1 MAAKIAI
8 FVGTDK
14 GGGLPET
21 FGFPIAGQPRKSGAI
36 WVTPSQGPDFNVP
49 ADGAL
54 KVFKAEDGGDSWR
67 AVTTGL
73 PQEKAYLTP
82 MREAMAVD
90 DADPI
95 GVYVGVKT
103 GTLFGSSDEGEIWQT
118 IAPTLPPI
126 LSVEAAII

>member
-54 KVFKAEDGGDSWR
+54 KVFKAEDAGDSWR

-73 PQEKAYLTP
+73 QRKNASLTP
-82 MREAMAVD
+82 VREAMPVD
-90 DADPI
+90 GANPI
-95 GVYVGVKT
+95 VVYVGVKT
-103 GTLFGSSDEGEIWQT
+103 GALFDSSDGGETWQT
-118 IAPTLPPI
+118 IAPPLPPI